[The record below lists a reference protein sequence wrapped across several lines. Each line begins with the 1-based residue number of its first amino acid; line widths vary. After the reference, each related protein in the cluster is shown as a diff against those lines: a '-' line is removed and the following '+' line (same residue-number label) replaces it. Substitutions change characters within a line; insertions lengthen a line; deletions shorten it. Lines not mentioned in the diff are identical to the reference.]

1 MDFGNAA
8 LVHVRHLREMEQEF
22 MSLPFQVCS
31 SNEWMS
37 TLFTLGLKGS
47 SI

>member
-8 LVHVRHLREMEQEF
+8 LVHVRHLREMQQEF

-31 SNEWMS
+31 SENGMFAVNFQCS
-37 TLFTLGLKGS
+37 TKK
-47 SI
+47 